1 VILLI
6 DNYDSFAHNL
16 ARYLRRLGQRVEV
29 LRNDEITAGAVRERK
44 YAAIVI
50 SPGPCTPTEA
60 GCSLEVIRLCHAET
74 PILGVCLGHQA
85 IGMAMGARVERAPW
99 PVHGRTS
106 QIEHARMGIFENLP
120 APLTVCRYHSLIV
133 SRRDLPACLE
143 MTAWT
148 SDGVVMALAHRE
160 APLYGVQFH
169 PEAILTQHGDRL
181 LANFLRLAG
190 LEVPAGTA
198 EFAAEE
204 RSGPHEITVAPEA
217 HLLSELVYPIG
228 VVDVGEV
235 DVTGG
240 PP

>member
-1 VILLI
+1 MILLI

-16 ARYLRRLGQRVEV
+16 ARYLRRLRQQVEV
-29 LRNDEITAGAVRERK
+29 LRNDEISAGEVRERK
-44 YAAIVI
+44 YDAIVI

-60 GCSLEVIRLCHAET
+60 GCSLEVIRVCHAET

-85 IGMAMGARVERAPW
+85 IGMAMGAKVERAPW

-106 QIEHARMGIFENLP
+106 EIEHARTGIFENVP
-120 APLTVCRYHSLIV
+120 SPLSVCRYHSLIV

-148 SDGVVMALAHRE
+148 GDGVVMAIAHRA
-160 APLYGVQFH
+160 APLYGLQFH
-169 PEAILTQHGDRL
+169 PEAILTQHGDRM

-190 LEVPAGTA
+190 LDVPAGAA
-198 EFAAEE
+198 EFTSDE
-204 RSGPHEITVAPEA
+204 RSGPDEIPAAPEA

-228 VVDVGEV
+228 VVDAM
-235 DVTGG
+235 GG
-240 PP
+240 RP

>member
-16 ARYLRRLGQRVEV
+16 ARYFRRLGQQVEV
-29 LRNDEITAGAVRERK
+29 LRNDQISADEVRERA

-60 GCSLEVIRLCHAET
+60 GCSLDVIRLCHRET

-85 IGMAMGARVERAPW
+85 IGAALGAKIERAPW

-106 QIEHARMGIFENLP
+106 QIEHTQSGIFQNVLS
-120 APLTVCRYHSLIV
+120 PLTVCRYHSLIV
-133 SRRDLPACLE
+133 SRRDLPPSLE

-148 SDGVVMALAHRE
+148 SDGVVMAIAHRE

-169 PEAILTQHGDRL
+169 PEAILTEHGDRL

-190 LEVPAGTA
+190 LHVPADRV
-198 EFAAEE
+198 EFVSHERVQNDEVHSPAA
-204 RSGPHEITVAPEA
+204 R
-217 HLLSELVYPIG
+217 HLLTDLVYPIG
-228 VVDVGEV
+228 VVDVMGGGE
-235 DVTGG
+235 
-240 PP
+240 